1 MRSPSLTVHAP
12 AKINLALHVTGRRA
26 DGYHLIDTLAVFSQP
41 GDVLELA
48 PAAADTLAIA
58 GPFADALPDGGD
70 NLITR
75 ARDRLRDAFPQAR
88 DRRSAIRLTK
98 NLPVAAGI
106 GGGSSDAAA
115 TLRGLAALW
124 ELDADEAGLARHGVE
139 LGADL
144 PMCLAARPLI
154 ARGIS
159 DEIQHLADW
168 PALPLVMVNP
178 GVAVPTQTV
187 FAGLERRDNAP
198 LPALPTRRDGQS
210 VLDWLAKCRNDLQAA
225 AIGLAPEIME
235 ALDRLSASGARLARM
250 SGSGAT
256 CFGLYD
262 TIEAAH
268 RAAAMIKQE
277 RPGWFVAA
285 GETTGSN
292 I

>member
-26 DGYHLIDTLAVFSQP
+26 DGYHLIETLAVFSQT

-48 PAAADTLAIA
+48 PAATDALAIA

-70 NLITR
+70 NLIER
-75 ARDRLRDAFPQAR
+75 ARERLRDAFPQAR
-88 DRRSAIRLTK
+88 DRRSSIRLTK

-124 ELDADEAGLARHGVE
+124 ELDVDEAGLARLGVE

-154 ARGIS
+154 ARGIGE
-159 DEIQHLADW
+159 DIHRLADW

-178 GVAVPTQTV
+178 GVAVPTQAV
-187 FAGLERRDNAP
+187 FARLERRDNAP
-198 LPALPTRRDGQS
+198 LPALPSRRDEKS
-210 VLDWLAKCRNDLQAA
+210 VVDWLADCRNDLQPA
-225 AIGLAPEIME
+225 AIALAPQIAE
-235 ALDRLSASGARLARM
+235 ALDVVAASGARLARM

-262 TIEAAH
+262 TIETARHAE
-268 RAAAMIKQE
+268 ATISKE

-292 I
+292 A